1 MAMWPFNMILIPLPI
16 HGLKAMCF
24 LLTITKAMGVLD
36 FQLNWQ
42 GTMQLLDPQGLI
54 KRDLLKFINLKMIHG
69 KK

>member
-24 LLTITKAMGVLD
+24 LLTITKAMGDLD